1 MKLPKAIV
9 ALLATLLVGGLFA
22 GCSPKEE
29 AKVEQGQSVGSK
41 TNEETKTPET
51 VEQTPPQPAGLPLSQ
66 VPEPVKTAGYEY
78 YGLGFEKAIEYE
90 VDSST
95 LGNDLTG
102 ASTTTLTAVDN
113 GVAKFETN
121 RTGALSNMGAE
132 VIEARPDGIY
142 NTKIGGQDVSPAQL
156 VMPADIAVGKSWRG
170 KGSMKLQDGRSFS
183 QDMTYKAVGNE
194 KVKTKAGEFD
204 ALKITANGNLALD
217 GQKSQTD
224 VSAWYVK
231 GIGTVKMV
239 IHTKGKDSGSMTIE
253 ATKVP

>member
-1 MKLPKAIV
+1 MKLPKTIL
-9 ALLATLLVGGLFA
+9 ALLAALLAGGIFA

-29 AKVEQGQSVGSK
+29 AKTEPAKTSQGSSSQE
-41 TNEETKTPET
+41 NKTPDTAE
-51 VEQTPPQPAGLPLSQ
+51 ETPPQPAGLPLSQ
-66 VPEPVKTAGYEY
+66 VPGNVKTAGYEY

-132 VIEARPDGIY
+132 VIEARADGIY

-183 QDMTYKAVGNE
+183 QDMTYKAVANE
-194 KVKTKAGEFD
+194 KVKTKAGEYD
-204 ALKITANGNLALD
+204 ALKIVANGSLSLD

-239 IHTKGKDSGSMTIE
+239 IQTKGKESGSMTIE